1 MLEEFEQKLAE
12 YKTKNLAYA
21 TAVVVHRQAPS
32 SGKAGDKAVIN
43 SLGQVFGW
51 VGGGCTKGI
60 IVKEATEAIFDGS
73 PRLVKIS
80 PESKSKTSNGVKE
93 YKMTCHSGGT
103 VEVFIEP
110 VLPKTHLVVL
120 GNSAIARALV
130 KLGKAMNYRVSIVA
144 TGIKADNFQEADE
157 VINKFD
163 LSSIKYNKQ
172 TFIVVATQGE
182 QDELALLEATKKD
195 RNYLAF
201 VASKKKRTSVYE
213 YLKLEGISE
222 SILDKIKSPAGL
234 DINAKSPEEVAL
246 SILGEIVQTYRQSN
260 SETGKNN
267 PIQSKEAISDEYY
280 INPVCNIPIEK
291 STAKHIIDFK
301 NEKVYFCCDGCK
313 VKFEAEREKYLVMN

>member
-60 IVKEATEAIFDGS
+60 IVKEATEAIFEGS

-80 PESKSKTSNGVKE
+80 PESNSKSSDGIKE

-120 GNSAIARALV
+120 GNSAIARSLV

-144 TGIKADNFQEADE
+144 TGIKSANFQEADE
-157 VINKFD
+157 VINTFD
-163 LSSIKYNKQ
+163 LSSVKYNKQ
-172 TFIVVATQGE
+172 TFVVVATQGE
-182 QDELALLEATKKD
+182 QDEVALIEATKKE

-201 VASKKKRTSVYE
+201 VASKKKRASVYE
-213 YLKLEGISE
+213 YLKLEGVSD
-222 SILDKIKSPAGL
+222 SILSKIKSPAGL
-234 DINAKSPEEVAL
+234 DINAKTPEEVAL
-246 SILGEIVQTYRQSN
+246 SILAEIVQVYRQN
-260 SETGKNN
+260 NDESEKNLPKN
-267 PIQSKEAISDEYY
+267 QEKEAISDEYY
-280 INPVCNIPIEK
+280 INPVCGIPVEK
-291 STAKHIIDFK
+291 ITAKYIIEYK
-301 NEKVYFCCDGCK
+301 NQNVYFCCDGCK
-313 VKFEAEREKYLVMN
+313 VKFEAEPERYLK